1 MIALS
6 LVLIGVPLY
15 TMNRE
20 LNFVSLVRDP
30 GLLDRKASL
39 LVRTSLIL
47 FDFVLPDFLQVML
60 DLFLGSE
67 KIGFDK
73 VVFVATAF
81 LVENFKRFTLWKQT
95 LVDRVATTGPHS
107 CFHLVKVLIGR
118 NMVHIGRI
126 AARFSYFGH
135 FSP

>member
-1 MIALS
+1 MS
-6 LVLIGVPLY
+6 LVLIRVPLY
-15 TMNRE
+15 TMDHE
-20 LNFVSLVRDP
+20 LNFVSLERHP

-47 FDFVLPDFLQVML
+47 LDFVLPDLFQVML

-81 LVENFKRFTLWKQT
+81 LVENLKRFTLGKQT
-95 LVDRVATTGPHS
+95 LVDRVAATGPHS
-107 CFHLVKVLIGR
+107 CLHLVKVLIGS
-118 NMVHIGRI
+118 NMVCIGRI
-126 AARFSYFGH
+126 VARFAYFGH

>member
-1 MIALS
+1 MDH
-6 LVLIGVPLY
+6 
-15 TMNRE
+15 E
-20 LNFVSLVRDP
+20 LNFVSLLRDP
-30 GLLDRKASL
+30 VLNRKASL
-39 LVRTSLIL
+39 VVRTSLIL
-47 FDFVLPDFLQVML
+47 LDFVLPDLLQVML

-95 LVDRVATTGPHS
+95 LVDRVATTGPHC

-126 AARFSYFGH
+126 ITRFSYFGH

>member
-1 MIALS
+1 MD
-6 LVLIGVPLY
+6 Y
-15 TMNRE
+15 E
-20 LNFVSLVRDP
+20 LKFVSLVRDP

-47 FDFVLPDFLQVML
+47 LDFVLPDLFYVML
-60 DLFLGSE
+60 DLFLGFA

-81 LVENFKRFTLWKQT
+81 LVENFERFTLWKQT
-95 LVDRVATTGPHS
+95 LVDWVATTSPHS